1 MAISYYQ
8 ATKLYEQTLK
18 DISKNEF
25 TWKQFLTSSCKNYRL
40 SFDDMVMIYAQR
52 PDAIAVLE
60 MEDWNK
66 KYGLWIKPKS
76 KGIAVFDPHH
86 DGYARLRYY
95 FDISDTR
102 KTNKY
107 RPVPIWSMKSEYE
120 KDVID
125 TLVNHFG
132 VEETN
137 NLSLADAIIQATD
150 TIVEEGIGDY
160 FSELKYYVKDTFL
173 EELDELNLQLVY
185 TSLLK
190 SSISYVA
197 LTRCGIEADDYISD
211 DALRLVAQFNSQQAL
226 NAIGVPTRDMAQM
239 LIGEIK
245 KTVLECIQ
253 NQNRTFELDQLPL
266 YNEPEQKIPN
276 IERSQENETR
286 IHSNGRTID
295 SQLNTQGRR
304 ENHAWEIRLD
314 EKTLSQRTSSDTIH
328 KLFDNTDTQSTLDG
342 DRPDR
347 HTTPRSTAPTDD
359 ETTRSERSVERIQSD
374 GMDSKDEQYRGND
387 SRNSPSGTDLR
398 LEETQST
405 GNPFGIPAF
414 LSQETF
420 EELLKKDKF
429 HAHKNKDIVTVFE
442 LFDNQEKRIAY
453 VKESF
458 KKMYVEE
465 IISDTRY
472 GYYNDTEK
480 NVLRVWKGN
489 YSNPE
494 FEADLSWEDV
504 TRFIEDMIER
514 NVFLSIPLKPLLSS
528 NEQQLNLF
536 DLEPFEPA
544 QKEHTPKIFQMPQS
558 AIDTVLSDDMNIR
571 DLKIRV
577 AAFLSHDRPLE
588 ENAAFI
594 KEMYRKGYA
603 GFIQQNRHISVQWD
617 QTGMMMTWGNG
628 IINSFEH
635 QLFSWEEVA
644 KGIRRLLDTG
654 RYLPQ
659 EELNQLSKY
668 EYHQGAQMLWYMAQD
683 MSDEADEKYMLPKEY
698 HFQHGFP
705 NDTKELAALLHDN
718 DFLQR
723 TIEYLK
729 EFSDAYRHDHELMR
743 FKLYNPIKVL
753 SFIEHLDDHR
763 LTFSAPQYQLSE
775 SNYFITQDYIDHVIC
790 RHTDAKYKLLS
801 YFSQHTDVK
810 ERVQF
815 IKNEWGISGSN
826 SYSADGKGIKI
837 LYGDSVTKPKAF
849 LFMKWKEVEQRISY
863 LIRRNQFLT
872 PEEELGKSHYERQQ
886 IANAIHSFFYRLPF
900 SNLRPYKVN
909 EFYHFDS
916 DNLAIALR
924 NDDNVKHI
932 LDLMNIALENTA
944 DIDENYQNM
953 KDSFQ
958 MVQQYYLGTYS
969 AFNERKETQ
978 NKTYIPI
985 LDTQFS
991 LAVRLNSFYK
1001 EHDPYEYNDNSHS
1014 SEEENIQDF
1023 IDSFHDVGAL
1033 IDTIKHLNLSID
1045 ESDDIEEK
1053 GSAIMLREEL
1063 SMLYTFRHEN
1073 ELIGKNE
1080 INFSFARNNL
1090 SSIPRYNTG
1099 DMVFFSSYNETYY
1112 GTIELIDDESIVLN
1126 LYQRTGTIDPIDV
1139 TLERKWFDTVIRQDL
1154 RNQYLYDEDKVMYQN
1169 DHIETVQEAESS
1181 IPIYQTVAIENYE
1194 LLHKI
1199 APLLFEHQSDYM
1211 AFQHTKEDRLLEL
1224 FIENN
1229 QLVIEEHDHD
1239 DVLLSSYTLIID
1251 DVDHLLNFREYII
1264 DEKSYQLALTD
1275 GEPDDYEEE
1284 LQLNEMVQNYIQT
1297 LNHQN
1302 YRFSKGRIDDNG
1314 VQIDFEFDKNGNM
1327 ISFSGSD
1334 IQLEQFKQR
1343 YLKTPLY
1350 SLSSLIPNEILEIQ
1364 KINTSNSYAE
1374 TEQENDDL
1382 ISDKD
1387 TQTIKAVNILPT
1399 QKETESKVKQVPFQS
1414 TSQFSSH
1421 KLFPQYE
1428 DHERNNFHITNME
1441 LGVGGP
1447 KAKYQANIRAIRLLK
1462 QLENES
1468 RLATTEEQ
1476 EILSQYVGW
1485 GSLADAFDET
1495 KENWKQEY
1503 QELKELLTDDEY
1515 KAARESTLTAFFTP
1529 PIVIQAIYKK
1539 LNDMGLVEGNI
1550 LEPSCG
1556 IGNFIGMQPKE
1567 MNCNFYGVELDTISG
1582 QIAKQLYQKE
1592 IIAIQGFQ
1600 DLDIPNHI
1608 FDAVIGNVPF
1618 GQIPIFDPQYKQNNF
1633 MIHDYFFAK
1642 ALDKV
1647 KVGGVVIFITSHFTM
1662 DKKNSNVRRYIAQR
1676 ADLLGAIRLPDNT
1689 FTANARTKV
1698 TSDILVLQKRER
1710 PYVHEPEWLNVENN
1724 DNGLTMNAYF
1734 ANHPH
1739 MILGEMVEE
1748 SSPYGKAFTCKAIE
1762 GQSLSTQ
1769 LEQAFSHITAQ
1780 IDRRSVLFV
1789 DEEDHSIPADP
1800 NVRNF
1805 SFCVSDGKL
1814 YYRENSRMYPHETNR
1829 TAENRIRG
1837 LIQIRDCLR
1846 ELIEMQT
1853 KGFRYED
1860 IAALQ
1865 KELHTHYDMF
1875 TLKYGLINDNAN
1887 KRVFQEDASY
1897 GLLCS
1902 LEVLN
1907 EDKTLKR
1914 KADIFDKQTIRPN
1927 KEIHSVENAD
1937 EALTVSMAEKGR
1949 VDLKYMSDLSKLSEE
1964 QLIEN
1969 LKGVIF
1975 RNPRLLDQDGNPVYE
1990 TADEYLSGNVRE
2002 KLVFAKH
2009 AAKQNPELYTIN
2021 VKALE
2026 QVQPEPI
2033 KAGDISVRLGNTWIP
2048 KHYYEEFMYQ
2058 LLDTPDW
2065 KQKNIKILYVA
2076 ATQEW
2081 TITRKGLDSS
2091 VKSNKTYGTNRINA
2105 YKIIENTLNL
2115 RPCKIFD
2122 KVLDDDGKEKR
2133 VLNKRETA
2141 IAQDKQEIIKRN
2153 FNEWIWK
2160 DPERREDLCQIY
2172 NEQFNSIRNRTYD
2185 GSHLTLA
2192 GMNTDI
2198 QLRSHQLNAIARVLY
2213 HGNTLLAHCVGAGKS
2228 FEMIASGMESKR
2240 LGLCKKPIY
2249 VVPNNIIG
2257 DFASDFYRLYPSANI
2272 LVSTKDTFSK
2282 TNRHKFF
2289 SKISTCEWD
2298 GIIIAHSQFTKMPIS
2313 LERQQVLIEQQ
2324 IEDISEGICQVKN
2337 DNGENFTIKQLEAM
2351 RKKMEE
2357 RLKKLND
2364 QSNKDD
2370 ILCFEQLGIDMMF
2383 IDEADLFKNLFIYSK
2398 MTNVSGISQTDSQ
2411 RASDLFAKTQYLNE
2425 ITNNRG
2431 VVFAT
2436 GTPVSNSMAEL
2447 YTMQR
2452 YLQYDLLKAKGL
2464 ESFDAWA
2471 STFGET
2477 TTAMELTP
2485 DGTKFQLKTR
2495 FAKFFNLPE
2504 LMTMFREVADI
2515 QTADML
2521 DLPTPKANY
2530 KVISVPASPEQK
2542 EMIQSLGERAEQI
2555 KGGNVD
2561 PHIDNMLKITSDGK
2575 KLALE
2580 QRLIN
2585 TLLPENKESKVMA
2598 CVNNV
2603 YETWKDTKENLSTQL
2618 IFCDMS
2624 TPKNSSKNI
2633 NEESITNE
2641 TEPTFT
2647 SVYEDI
2653 KRKLVKRGIPSHEIA
2668 FIHDTNNNEVLRK
2681 ELFANVRSGKVRIL
2695 IGSTSKMGA
2704 GSNMQD
2710 RIISLHDLDCPWRPR
2725 DLEQRSG
2732 RAIRQGN
2739 INPEVNIIRYVTEG
2753 TFDAYMFQTIE
2764 KKQSF
2769 ISQVITGRVVQ
2780 RSMDEV
2786 DDMSMRYAEI
2796 KAIACG
2802 DPKIMER
2809 CNLDIE
2815 VNKLNDL
2822 KSNYLNQKYEL
2833 QDNILKRL
2841 PREMTRIQEEI
2852 SRLKEDII
2860 LKNQNQLSEN
2870 DEFIGI
2876 ELDGVSYKD
2885 KAEAGT
2891 MLIELARQNPTE
2903 NLVYIG
2909 KYRDFSLYTHFS
2921 MLAKECC
2928 LTIKNKSSTTI
2939 TLGTDKLGNFSR
2951 MNNALKNL
2959 DKRLVEAEHEL
2970 QRLTNELKTS
2980 KIEFEKPFIYENEL
2994 NEKTKR
3000 LAQLTMELK
3009 LDEKDPDIIDDTEID
3024 PAKEKI
3030 TERALAR

>member
-52 PDAIAVLE
+52 PYAIAVLE

-132 VEETN
+132 VGETN

-190 SSISYVA
+190 SSISYAV

-239 LIGEIK
+239 LIGEIR
-245 KTVLECIQ
+245 KTVLECIR

-304 ENHAWEIRLD
+304 EHHAWEIRLD
-314 EKTLSQRTSSDTIH
+314 EKTLSQRTSSDTVH
-328 KLFDNTDTQSTLDG
+328 KLFDNTDTQSALDG

-405 GNPFGIPAF
+405 GNPFGMPAF
-414 LSQETF
+414 LSQENF

-429 HAHKNKDIVTVFE
+429 HAHKNKDIIAVFE

-480 NVLRVWKGN
+480 NVLRVWKGK

-504 TRFIEDMIER
+504 TRFIEDMINR

-544 QKEHTPKIFQMPQS
+544 QKEHMPKIFQMPQS

-659 EELNQLSKY
+659 EELNQLSEY
-668 EYHQGAQMLWYMAQD
+668 EYRQGAQMLWYMTKD

-705 NDTKELAALLHDN
+705 NDTKELTVLLHDN
-718 DFLQR
+718 DFLQH

-729 EFSDAYRHDHELMR
+729 EFSEAYRHDHDLMR
-743 FKLYNPIKVL
+743 FKLYNPIKVVA
-753 SFIEHLDDHR
+753 FIERLDDHR
-763 LTFSAPQYQLSE
+763 LSFSAPQYQLPE
-775 SNYFITQDYIDHVIC
+775 SNYFITQDYIDYVIC
-790 RHTDAKYKLLS
+790 RNTDAKYKLLS

-837 LYGDSVTKPKAF
+837 LYGDSVIKPKAF
-849 LFMKWKEVEQRISY
+849 LFMKWKEVVQRLSY
-863 LIRRNQFLT
+863 LIRCNQFLAT
-872 PEEELGKSHYERQQ
+872 EEELGKSHYERQQ
-886 IANAIHSFFYRLPF
+886 VANAIHSFFYRLPF

-909 EFYHFDS
+909 EFYRFDS

-969 AFNERKETQ
+969 VFNERKETQ
-978 NKTYIPI
+978 NKTYTPI

-1033 IDTIKHLNLSID
+1033 IDTIKHLNLLID

-1073 ELIGKNE
+1073 ELIDKNE

-1126 LYQRTGTIDPIDV
+1126 LYQGTGTIDPIDV

-1169 DHIETVQEAESS
+1169 DHYETVQEVESS

-1239 DVLLSSYTLIID
+1239 DVLLSSYTLAID
-1251 DVDHLLNFREYII
+1251 NVDHLLNFREYII
-1264 DEKSYQLALTD
+1264 DGKSYQLALTD

-1297 LNHQN
+1297 LNYQN

-1334 IQLEQFKQR
+1334 IQLEQFKQL

-1364 KINTSNSYAE
+1364 KIDTSNSYAE
-1374 TEQENDDL
+1374 TEQENDGL
-1382 ISDKD
+1382 IFDKD
-1387 TQTIKAVNILPT
+1387 TETTKAVDILPT
-1399 QKETESKVKQVPFQS
+1399 QKETELKVKQEPFQS

-1428 DHERNNFHITNME
+1428 DHERNNFHIVNME

-1447 KAKYQANIRAIRLLK
+1447 KAKYQANICAIRLLK
-1462 QLENES
+1462 QLENEG

-1485 GSLADAFDET
+1485 GSLGDAFDET

-1503 QELKELLTDDEY
+1503 QELKELLTDEEY

-1608 FDAVIGNVPF
+1608 FDTVIGNVPF

-1689 FTANARTKV
+1689 FTANAGTKV

-1710 PYVHEPEWLNVENN
+1710 PYVHEPEWLNVESN

-1734 ANHPH
+1734 VNHPH
-1739 MILGEMVEE
+1739 MILGNMVEE

-1780 IDRRSVLFV
+1780 IDQRSVLFL
-1789 DEEDHSIPADP
+1789 DEEDHSISADP

-1853 KGFRYED
+1853 KGFRHED

-1927 KEIHSVENAD
+1927 KEIRSVENAD

-2033 KAGDISVRLGNTWIP
+2033 KAGDISVRLGSTWIP
-2048 KHYYEEFMYQ
+2048 QHYYEEFMYQ
-2058 LLDTPDW
+2058 LLDTPEW

-2160 DPERREDLCQIY
+2160 EPERREDLCQIY

-2198 QLRSHQLNAIARVLY
+2198 QLRPHQLNAIARVLY

-2282 TNRHKFF
+2282 ANRHKFF

-2313 LERQQVLIEQQ
+2313 LERQQALIEQQ
-2324 IEDISEGICQVKN
+2324 IEDISEGIRQVKN

-2383 IDEADLFKNLFIYSK
+2383 IDEADIFKNLFIYSK

-2653 KRKLVKRGIPSHEIA
+2653 KHKLVERGIPSHEIA

-2852 SRLKEDII
+2852 SGLKEDII
-2860 LKNQNQLSEN
+2860 LKNQNPLSEN

-2891 MLIELARQNPTE
+2891 MLIELARQNSTE

-3030 TERALAR
+3030 IERTLAR

>member
-1 MAISYYQ
+1 
-8 ATKLYEQTLK
+8 
-18 DISKNEF
+18 
-25 TWKQFLTSSCKNYRL
+25 
-40 SFDDMVMIYAQR
+40 MV
-52 PDAIAVLE
+52 
-60 MEDWNK
+60 
-66 KYGLWIKPKS
+66 
-76 KGIAVFDPHH
+76 
-86 DGYARLRYY
+86 
-95 FDISDTR
+95 
-102 KTNKY
+102 
-107 RPVPIWSMKSEYE
+107 
-120 KDVID
+120 
-125 TLVNHFG
+125 
-132 VEETN
+132 
-137 NLSLADAIIQATD
+137 
-150 TIVEEGIGDY
+150 
-160 FSELKYYVKDTFL
+160 
-173 EELDELNLQLVY
+173 
-185 TSLLK
+185 
-190 SSISYVA
+190 
-197 LTRCGIEADDYISD
+197 
-211 DALRLVAQFNSQQAL
+211 
-226 NAIGVPTRDMAQM
+226 
-239 LIGEIK
+239 
-245 KTVLECIQ
+245 
-253 NQNRTFELDQLPL
+253 
-266 YNEPEQKIPN
+266 
-276 IERSQENETR
+276 
-286 IHSNGRTID
+286 
-295 SQLNTQGRR
+295 
-304 ENHAWEIRLD
+304 
-314 EKTLSQRTSSDTIH
+314 
-328 KLFDNTDTQSTLDG
+328 
-342 DRPDR
+342 
-347 HTTPRSTAPTDD
+347 
-359 ETTRSERSVERIQSD
+359 
-374 GMDSKDEQYRGND
+374 
-387 SRNSPSGTDLR
+387 
-398 LEETQST
+398 
-405 GNPFGIPAF
+405 
-414 LSQETF
+414 
-420 EELLKKDKF
+420 
-429 HAHKNKDIVTVFE
+429 
-442 LFDNQEKRIAY
+442 
-453 VKESF
+453 
-458 KKMYVEE
+458 
-465 IISDTRY
+465 
-472 GYYNDTEK
+472 
-480 NVLRVWKGN
+480 
-489 YSNPE
+489 
-494 FEADLSWEDV
+494 
-504 TRFIEDMIER
+504 
-514 NVFLSIPLKPLLSS
+514 
-528 NEQQLNLF
+528 
-536 DLEPFEPA
+536 
-544 QKEHTPKIFQMPQS
+544 
-558 AIDTVLSDDMNIR
+558 
-571 DLKIRV
+571 
-577 AAFLSHDRPLE
+577 
-588 ENAAFI
+588 
-594 KEMYRKGYA
+594 
-603 GFIQQNRHISVQWD
+603 
-617 QTGMMMTWGNG
+617 
-628 IINSFEH
+628 
-635 QLFSWEEVA
+635 
-644 KGIRRLLDTG
+644 
-654 RYLPQ
+654 
-659 EELNQLSKY
+659 
-668 EYHQGAQMLWYMAQD
+668 
-683 MSDEADEKYMLPKEY
+683 
-698 HFQHGFP
+698 
-705 NDTKELAALLHDN
+705 
-718 DFLQR
+718 
-723 TIEYLK
+723 
-729 EFSDAYRHDHELMR
+729 
-743 FKLYNPIKVL
+743 
-753 SFIEHLDDHR
+753 
-763 LTFSAPQYQLSE
+763 
-775 SNYFITQDYIDHVIC
+775 
-790 RHTDAKYKLLS
+790 
-801 YFSQHTDVK
+801 
-810 ERVQF
+810 
-815 IKNEWGISGSN
+815 
-826 SYSADGKGIKI
+826 
-837 LYGDSVTKPKAF
+837 
-849 LFMKWKEVEQRISY
+849 
-863 LIRRNQFLT
+863 
-872 PEEELGKSHYERQQ
+872 
-886 IANAIHSFFYRLPF
+886 
-900 SNLRPYKVN
+900 
-909 EFYHFDS
+909 
-916 DNLAIALR
+916 
-924 NDDNVKHI
+924 
-932 LDLMNIALENTA
+932 
-944 DIDENYQNM
+944 
-953 KDSFQ
+953 
-958 MVQQYYLGTYS
+958 
-969 AFNERKETQ
+969 
-978 NKTYIPI
+978 
-985 LDTQFS
+985 
-991 LAVRLNSFYK
+991 
-1001 EHDPYEYNDNSHS
+1001 
-1014 SEEENIQDF
+1014 
-1023 IDSFHDVGAL
+1023 
-1033 IDTIKHLNLSID
+1033 
-1045 ESDDIEEK
+1045 
-1053 GSAIMLREEL
+1053 
-1063 SMLYTFRHEN
+1063 
-1073 ELIGKNE
+1073 
-1080 INFSFARNNL
+1080 
-1090 SSIPRYNTG
+1090 
-1099 DMVFFSSYNETYY
+1099 
-1112 GTIELIDDESIVLN
+1112 
-1126 LYQRTGTIDPIDV
+1126 
-1139 TLERKWFDTVIRQDL
+1139 
-1154 RNQYLYDEDKVMYQN
+1154 
-1169 DHIETVQEAESS
+1169 
-1181 IPIYQTVAIENYE
+1181 
-1194 LLHKI
+1194 
-1199 APLLFEHQSDYM
+1199 
-1211 AFQHTKEDRLLEL
+1211 
-1224 FIENN
+1224 
-1229 QLVIEEHDHD
+1229 
-1239 DVLLSSYTLIID
+1239 
-1251 DVDHLLNFREYII
+1251 
-1264 DEKSYQLALTD
+1264 
-1275 GEPDDYEEE
+1275 
-1284 LQLNEMVQNYIQT
+1284 
-1297 LNHQN
+1297 
-1302 YRFSKGRIDDNG
+1302 
-1314 VQIDFEFDKNGNM
+1314 
-1327 ISFSGSD
+1327 SFSGSD

-1343 YLKTPLY
+1343 YLKTPLS
-1350 SLSSLIPNEILEIQ
+1350 SLSSLIPKETLEIQ
-1364 KINTSNSYAE
+1364 KIDTSNSYTE
-1374 TEQENDDL
+1374 VEQESDDL
-1382 ISDKD
+1382 VSDKD
-1387 TQTIKAVNILPT
+1387 KETTKTVEILPA
-1399 QKETESKVKQVPFQS
+1399 QKETELKVKQEPPQS

-1421 KLFPQYE
+1421 KLLPQYE

-1447 KAKYQANIRAIRLLK
+1447 KAKYQANIHAIRLLK
-1462 QLENES
+1462 QLENEG

-1503 QELKELLTDDEY
+1503 QELKELLTDEEY

-1592 IIAIQGFQ
+1592 IVAIQGFQ

-1689 FTANARTKV
+1689 FTANAGTKV

-1710 PYVHEPEWLNVENN
+1710 PYVHEPEWLNVESN

-1734 ANHPH
+1734 VNHPH
-1739 MILGEMVEE
+1739 MILGKMVEE

-1780 IDRRSVLFV
+1780 IDQRSVLFV

-1837 LIQIRDCLR
+1837 LIQIRDCLH

-1853 KGFRYED
+1853 KGFRHED

-1865 KELHTHYDMF
+1865 KELHMHYDMF

-1949 VDLKYMSDLSKLSEE
+1949 VDLKYMSDLSKLSEK

-2002 KLVFAKH
+2002 KLVFARH
-2009 AAKQNPELYTIN
+2009 VAKQNPELYTIN

-2033 KAGDISVRLGNTWIP
+2033 KAGDISVRLGSTWIP

-2058 LLDTPDW
+2058 LLDTPQW

-2091 VKSNKTYGTNRINA
+2091 IKSNKTYGTNRINA

-2160 DPERREDLCQIY
+2160 NPERREDLCQIY

-2198 QLRSHQLNAIARVLY
+2198 QLRPHQLNAIARVLY

-2282 TNRHKFF
+2282 ANRHKFF

-2324 IEDISEGICQVKN
+2324 IKDISEGIRQVKN

-2383 IDEADLFKNLFIYSK
+2383 IDEADIFKNLFIYSK

-2641 TEPTFT
+2641 TEPIFT

-2653 KRKLVKRGIPSHEIA
+2653 KRKLVERGIPSHEIA

-2852 SRLKEDII
+2852 SGLKEDII
-2860 LKNQNQLSEN
+2860 LKNQNPLSEN

-2970 QRLTNELKTS
+2970 QRLTNELRTS

-3009 LDEKDPDIIDDTEID
+3009 LDEKILI
-3024 PAKEKI
+3024 
-3030 TERALAR
+3030 L